1 MKGLKAYCGNGD
13 LAQSGR
19 AFALHVKCRGF
30 ESLNLHHNRL
40 LNYLL
45 LCKHYNREGK
55 NHEMNERDKENKK
68 SCMRS
73 KEPKVITEEQNKEK
87 KRKDFILFFG
97 PIP

>member
-1 MKGLKAYCGNGD
+1 
-13 LAQSGR
+13 
-19 AFALHVKCRGF
+19 
-30 ESLNLHHNRL
+30 
-40 LNYLL
+40 
-45 LCKHYNREGK
+45 
-55 NHEMNERDKENKK
+55 MNERDKENKK